1 MDVCNPGIN
10 AKNLARLVRQETGVE
25 LNLNRNQICDV
36 YKSIQDGKLPL
47 PPMVLT
53 KDGKYMLDRKSPLTS
68 SDFEVLFSSSSKSG
82 ELKRVARKV
91 GLSNYKDMT
100 KSELVDA
107 IENVLKSNNVRE
119 PIRLH
124 ITAPKQKRISV
135 DSNNNYQ
142 NNFNVNNRNGN
153 GVKNNNLKRIS
164 NESNNLGNRGNG
176 NRGNGNR
183 ENGNRGNGNR
193 ENGNRENG
201 NRGNGTPRPPN
212 RTARN
217 KYYMAAA
224 ARRVGGNGVQPP
236 STPSDPTMAGLI
248 NALRKSRNSSNTASL
263 TRALERAKSGSSS
276 ANTRALARQ
285 VENALKRG
293 NATTLNALRK
303 KLATPEVSE
312 KDKKVAELE
321 KYITNKGSKLNTQRR
336 VTFMNDA
343 QKSIKAYKNGTNI
356 YNTAKTRITAAYETM
371 YKAQLNDMGAQR
383 VLEELQKT
391 VNTIGNIK
399 IKSAAG
405 EKLNVFKQSG
415 GADTGARNAVIK
427 LKKLDEELGKKK
439 VNRVYLNVV
448 RDEALKN
455 INSYNINNG
464 LAKINT
470 QVQQEKNKR
479 GLEFN
484 ELIKNDTYKN
494 IPSNIKSGLRNQ
506 YVSGEKKINDIK
518 RDLNI
523 ALEETAGVFK
533 GLENKIQNLETK
545 LNNSKLTVRE
555 RNALKKERNNL
566 KQRLN
571 RNALNMNVMREQ
583 LGNMKTTI
591 NTKNRNAQ
599 ILKKQK
605 ENANGEIKKLK
616 NKLNTN
622 KSLSNGEKTALQEQL
637 NNAMK
642 NRTNLNNRLRKSE
655 AEKMQYMREMNA
667 LAENVR
673 KQKENANAEI
683 AELTKKL
690 KNGSIS
696 NAERKKLENE
706 LAEARGN
713 VLIKNEELQKLQ
725 KEKKSFNAEIAKAK
739 QNVEAAR
746 AAQSAANRNRNAQVA
761 NARSQANAATQQ
773 AQVAEAVA
781 VTAQKQLTQAQA
793 NLAKQQANVNRIQQE
808 LNEKTNVSEEQRAKL
823 EKQLLIE
830 RRQVANAQKLAQ
842 NAKSNANDAVAESRR
857 LVAEAGR
864 AANKASQRAQE
875 AEEQKLRA
883 QEAEKRALGNKAEAN
898 RLRVEA
904 NRLKSEANK
913 ARNAALA
920 EAEQS
925 AKAAAAAN
933 TEAKRIAQQLKK
945 ANLTKKEMNVLINE
959 KNALL
964 ETRRQEM
971 QNQINAI
978 KKQAKNK
985 NNRISVLESNV
996 NLAKQRLNVKNADL
1010 LKKIEQIKQTQSNVA
1025 RLQRDLNNE
1034 KATSAEKN
1042 KIKNQLEAETARLMR
1057 EKEMLEGSRVAL
1069 IQQRNQ
1075 FKKQLN
1081 MAEGGRIALMNR
1093 LRQLQSAK
1101 NISNKQRNVFREQL
1115 RKVQA
1120 QRRNLRGGMS
1130 ANQAQYAT
1138 TRSQLEATQKNLAAA
1153 RLNEQRAKQ
1162 RIIEASRLTRN
1173 RASNTQNFNA
1183 TAAFQQM
1190 SNTLATN
1197 KNAWK
1202 RGVRSRWQNVARPGA
1217 AYLKN
1222 EENLR
1227 VAKNTLRALINS
1239 KRPNGNYTIGGPFGQ
1254 KRRQL
1259 KSELERVLNMTQL
1272 REIRKKIAAA
1282 KNIKNTEVAQKRMN
1296 KTLSMVGSS
1305 TNNFKFGNSSQPI
1318 ATRGQ
1323 LLTKNNRNN
1332 TKKTINSLFRIGN
1345 KTKLQLKRRI
1355 NMGENPKDVLRNA
1368 MSKNRKAGGPAAAAR
1383 IRAQAYAS

>member
-1 MDVCNPGIN
+1 MDACNPGID

-25 LNLNRNQICDV
+25 LNLNRNQVCDV

-68 SDFEVLFSSSSKSG
+68 SDFEVLFSSSSKSN

-100 KSELVDA
+100 KAELVDA

-119 PIRLH
+119 PVRLH
-124 ITAPKQKRISV
+124 ITAPKKKRISV
-135 DSNNNYQ
+135 NSNNNNNNNYQ

-153 GVKNNNLKRIS
+153 GVKNNNNLKRIS
-164 NESNNLGNRGNG
+164 NESNNLGNRENRNRENR
-176 NRGNGNR
+176 NRGNENR
-183 ENGNRGNGNR
+183 ENRNRGNKNR

-201 NRGNGTPRPPN
+201 NRGNATPRPPN

-224 ARRVGGNGVQPP
+224 ARRVGGNRVQPP

-276 ANTRALARQ
+276 TNTKALARQ

-293 NATTLNALRK
+293 NTTTLNALRK
-303 KLATPEVSE
+303 KLAVQVVSE
-312 KDKKVAELE
+312 KDKKMAELE
-321 KYITNKGSKLNTQRR
+321 KYIVNKGSKLDTQRR
-336 VTFMNDA
+336 VAFMNDA
-343 QKSIKAYKNGTNI
+343 QKTIKGYKNGTNI
-356 YNTAKTRITAAYETM
+356 YNTAKTRITAAYETA
-371 YKAQLNDMGAQR
+371 YKAQLNDMGAQKA
-383 VLEELQKT
+383 LEELQKT
-391 VNTIGNIK
+391 LNTIGNIK
-399 IKSAAG
+399 IKSSAR
-405 EKLNVFKQSG
+405 EKLNAFKQSG
-415 GADTGARNAVIK
+415 GTDTSARNAVIK
-427 LKKLDEELGKKK
+427 LKKLDEELGKRN
-439 VNRVYLNVV
+439 VNRVYLNAV

-464 LAKINT
+464 LAKIDT
-470 QVQQEKNKR
+470 QVQQEKNER
-479 GLEFN
+479 GLKIN
-484 ELIKNDTYKN
+484 ELIKNDAYKN
-494 IPSNIKSGLRNQ
+494 IPSTIKTSLRNQ
-506 YVSGEKKINDIK
+506 YVSGEKKINDVK
-518 RDLNI
+518 RDLDN
-523 ALEETAGVFK
+523 ALETSAGVFK
-533 GLENKIQNLETK
+533 GLENKIQNLQTK
-545 LNNSKLTVRE
+545 LNNSKLTANE
-555 RNALKKERNNL
+555 RNALKAERNNL
-566 KQRLN
+566 KQKLN
-571 RNALNMNVMREQ
+571 QNALNMNKKAQ
-583 LGNMKTTI
+583 NI
-591 NTKNRNAQ
+591 Q

-673 KQKENANAEI
+673 KQKEKANAEI

-761 NARSQANAATQQ
+761 NARSQANEATQQ
-773 AQVAEAVA
+773 AQAAEAVA

-793 NLAKQQANVNRIQQE
+793 SLAEQRANVNKLTQE
-808 LNEKTNVSEEQRAKL
+808 LQSQRSLTETQRRKLEEQILMQR
-823 EKQLLIE
+823 KQ
-830 RRQVANAQKLAQ
+830 VSNAQ
-842 NAKSNANDAVAESRR
+842 NAVNEARKYAQSATETSRR
-857 LVAEAGR
+857 LVAEASA
-864 AANKASQRAQE
+864 AANNASQRAQE
-875 AEEQKLRA
+875 AEQQKLLA
-883 QEAEKRALGNKAEAN
+883 QQAEQRALGNKAEAN
-898 RLRVEA
+898 RLRLEA
-904 NRLKSEANK
+904 NRLKAESNK
-913 ARNAALA
+913 ARNAARD
-920 EAEQS
+920 EAQQS

-933 TEAKRIAQQLKK
+933 AEAKRIAQELEK
-945 ANLTKKEMNVLINE
+945 ANLTKKEMNVLIKE

-964 ETRRQEM
+964 ETRRKEM
-971 QNQINAI
+971 QNQINSI
-978 KKQAKNK
+978 QKQANNK
-985 NNRISVLESNV
+985 NNLISVLESNV
-996 NLAKQRLNVKNADL
+996 NLAKQRLAVKNADL
-1010 LKKIEQIKQTQSNVA
+1010 LKKIEQIKQTQSNVT
-1025 RLQRDLNNE
+1025 RLQSDLNSE

-1042 KIKNQLEAETARLMR
+1042 KIKNQLEAETAKLMR
-1057 EKEMLEGSRVAL
+1057 EKEMLEGSRIAL
-1069 IQQRNQ
+1069 TQQRNQ

-1081 MAEGGRIALMNR
+1081 MAEGGRIALMNK

-1101 NISNKQRNVFREQL
+1101 NISNKQRDVFREQL

-1120 QRRNLRGGMS
+1120 QRRNLRG
-1130 ANQAQYAT
+1130 AVTTNQAQYAT
-1138 TRSQLEATQKNLAAA
+1138 TRSQLDATQKNLAAA

-1162 RIIEASRLTRN
+1162 RIIEASRLAKN
-1173 RASNTQNFNA
+1173 RASNIQNFNA
-1183 TAAFQQM
+1183 TTAFQQM
-1190 SNTLATN
+1190 GNKLTTN
-1197 KNAWK
+1197 KNMWK
-1202 RGVRSRWQNVARPGA
+1202 RGVRSRWQNVAKPGA

-1222 EENLR
+1222 QENLR
-1227 VAKNTLRALINS
+1227 VAKNTLRTLINS

-1259 KSELERVLNMTQL
+1259 KSELDRVSNMTQL
-1272 REIRKKIAAA
+1272 REIRKKITTA

-1296 KTLSMVGSS
+1296 KTLSMAGSS
-1305 TNNFKFGNSSQPI
+1305 TNNFKFGNRTQPI
-1318 ATRGQ
+1318 MTRGQ
-1323 LLTKNNRNN
+1323 LLTQNNRNN
-1332 TKKTINSLFRIGN
+1332 TKKSINALFRIGN

-1355 NMGENPKDVLRNA
+1355 NMGENPRDVLRNA
-1368 MSKNRKAGGPAAAAR
+1368 MSKNRKAGGPAAEAR
-1383 IRAQAYAS
+1383 IRAQAYSG

>member
-164 NESNNLGNRGNG
+164 NESNNLGNR
-176 NRGNGNR
+176 
-183 ENGNRGNGNR
+183 ENVNRGNGNR

-224 ARRVGGNGVQPP
+224 ARRVGGNGVQPS

-276 ANTRALARQ
+276 TNTRALARQ

-371 YKAQLNDMGAQR
+371 YKSQLNDMGAQR

-439 VNRVYLNVV
+439 VNRVYLNAV

-545 LNNSKLTVRE
+545 LNNSKLTVSE

-571 RNALNMNVMREQ
+571 RNALNMNEMREQ

-591 NTKNRNAQ
+591 NTKNRNVQ

-725 KEKKSFNAEIAKAK
+725 KEKESFNAEIAKAK

-761 NARSQANAATQQ
+761 NARSQAN
-773 AQVAEAVA
+773 
-781 VTAQKQLTQAQA
+781 
-793 NLAKQQANVNRIQQE
+793 
-808 LNEKTNVSEEQRAKL
+808 
-823 EKQLLIE
+823 
-830 RRQVANAQKLAQ
+830 
-842 NAKSNANDAVAESRR
+842 
-857 LVAEAGR
+857 
-864 AANKASQRAQE
+864 
-875 AEEQKLRA
+875 
-883 QEAEKRALGNKAEAN
+883 
-898 RLRVEA
+898 
-904 NRLKSEANK
+904 RLKSEANK
-913 ARNAALA
+913 ARNAARA
-920 EAEQS
+920 EARRS
-925 AKAAAAAN
+925 AEAAAAAN
-933 TEAKRIAQQLKK
+933 AEAKRIAQQLEK
-945 ANLTKKEMNVLINE
+945 ANLTKNEMNALIKE

-964 ETRRQEM
+964 ETRQKEM

-978 KKQAKNK
+978 EKQAKNK
-985 NNRISVLESNV
+985 NNLISVLESNI
-996 NLAKQRLNVKNADL
+996 NAKNADL
-1010 LKKIEQIKQTQSNVA
+1010 LKKIEQIKQTQSNVV
-1025 RLQRDLNNE
+1025 RLQRDLNSE

-1042 KIKNQLEAETARLMR
+1042 KIKNQLQAETARLMR

-1069 IQQRNQ
+1069 TQQRNQ

-1081 MAEGGRIALMNR
+1081 MAEGGRIALMNK
-1093 LRQLQSAK
+1093 LRQLQNTK

-1130 ANQAQYAT
+1130 ANRAQYAT
-1138 TRSQLEATQKNLAAA
+1138 TQSQLDATQKNLTAA

-1183 TAAFQQM
+1183 TKAFQNM
-1190 SNTLATN
+1190 GNKLTTN

-1202 RGVRSRWQNVARPGA
+1202 RGVRGRWQNVARPGA

-1227 VAKNTLRALINS
+1227 VAKNTLRTLINS

-1305 TNNFKFGNSSQPI
+1305 TNNFKFDNSSQPI

-1355 NMGENPKDVLRNA
+1355 NMGEKPKDVLRNA
-1368 MSKNRKAGGPAAAAR
+1368 MSKNLKAGGPAAAAR

>member
-439 VNRVYLNVV
+439 VNRVYLNAV

-494 IPSNIKSGLRNQ
+494 IPSNIKTGLRNQ
-506 YVSGEKKINDIK
+506 YVSGERKINDIK

-545 LNNSKLTVRE
+545 LNNSKLTVSE

-571 RNALNMNVMREQ
+571 RNALNMNEMREK
-583 LGNMKTTI
+583 LGNLTTNI
-591 NTKNRNAQ
+591 NTKARNIQKLKNELAKSTSPNVRNKLQANLNQALKNQFQTQKEYQALQTEKNRN
-599 ILKKQK
+599 
-605 ENANGEIKKLK
+605 IKKLK
-616 NKLNTN
+616 NEKINANKEIINLKKKLNN
-622 KSLSNGEKTALQEQL
+622 ISLNTSQKNAIQKEL
-637 NNAMK
+637 NRVTK
-642 NRTNLNNRLRKSE
+642 NRNNLNMKLINAEERERLLGLKLENTKLKANEKVAE
-655 AEKMQYMREMNA
+655 ARAQ
-667 LAENVR
+667 AEAA
-673 KQKENANAEI
+673 ANAASKAESNVLKLQN
-683 AELTKKL
+683 ATKYAEQVLAKQRANVNELTK
-690 KNGSIS
+690 
-696 NAERKKLENE
+696 
-706 LAEARGN
+706 
-713 VLIKNEELQKLQ
+713 ELQSQRSLTENQ
-725 KEKKSFNAEIAKAK
+725 
-739 QNVEAAR
+739 R
-746 AAQSAANRNRNAQVA
+746 RN
-761 NARSQANAATQQ
+761 
-773 AQVAEAVA
+773 
-781 VTAQKQLTQAQA
+781 
-793 NLAKQQANVNRIQQE
+793 
-808 LNEKTNVSEEQRAKL
+808 L
-823 EKQLLIE
+823 EKQILVE
-830 RRQVANAQKLAQ
+830 RKQVSNAQ
-842 NAKSNANDAVAESRR
+842 NAVIEARRKAENATETSRR
-857 LVAEAGR
+857 LVAEAGA
-864 AANKASQRAQE
+864 AANNASRRAQE
-875 AEEQKLRA
+875 AEQQKLLA

-913 ARNAALA
+913 ARNAAQA
-920 EAEQS
+920 EAQQS
-925 AKAAAAAN
+925 AEAAAAAN
-933 TEAKRIAQQLKK
+933 AKAKRIAEQLKN
-945 ANLTKKEMNVLINE
+945 ANLTKKEMNALIKE

-978 KKQAKNK
+978 EKQAKNK

-1025 RLQRDLNNE
+1025 RLQRDLNSE

-1305 TNNFKFGNSSQPI
+1305 TNNFKFGNRSQPI
-1318 ATRGQ
+1318 VTRGQ

-1355 NMGENPKDVLRNA
+1355 NMGENPKDVLINA

>member
-164 NESNNLGNRGNG
+164 NESNNLGNR
-176 NRGNGNR
+176 
-183 ENGNRGNGNR
+183 ENVNRGNGNR

-224 ARRVGGNGVQPP
+224 ARRVGGNGVQPS

-276 ANTRALARQ
+276 TNTRALARQ

-293 NATTLNALRK
+293 NVTTLNALRK
-303 KLATPEVSE
+303 KLATPDVSE

-371 YKAQLNDMGAQR
+371 YKSQLNDMGAQR

-439 VNRVYLNVV
+439 VNRVYLNAV

-545 LNNSKLTVRE
+545 LNNSKLTVSE

-571 RNALNMNVMREQ
+571 RNALNMNEMREK
-583 LGNMKTTI
+583 LGNLTTNI
-591 NTKNRNAQ
+591 NTKARNIQKLKNELAKSTSPNVRNKLQANLNQALKNQFQTQKEYQALQTEKNRN
-599 ILKKQK
+599 
-605 ENANGEIKKLK
+605 IKKLK
-616 NKLNTN
+616 NEKLNAN
-622 KSLSNGEKTALQEQL
+622 KEINNLKKKLNSASLNTSQKNAIQNELNQLTKNRNNLNTKLVNAEERVTEAQAQAKAAAEAASKAESNVLALQNATKNAEQ
-637 NNAMK
+637 K
-642 NRTNLNNRLRKSE
+642 
-655 AEKMQYMREMNA
+655 
-667 LAENVR
+667 LAEQRANVN
-673 KQKENANAEI
+673 K
-683 AELTKKL
+683 LT
-690 KNGSIS
+690 
-696 NAERKKLENE
+696 
-706 LAEARGN
+706 
-713 VLIKNEELQKLQ
+713 EELQSQRSLTETQ
-725 KEKKSFNAEIAKAK
+725 R
-739 QNVEAAR
+739 QN
-746 AAQSAANRNRNAQVA
+746 
-761 NARSQANAATQQ
+761 
-773 AQVAEAVA
+773 
-781 VTAQKQLTQAQA
+781 
-793 NLAKQQANVNRIQQE
+793 
-808 LNEKTNVSEEQRAKL
+808 L
-823 EKQLLIE
+823 EKQILVE
-830 RRQVANAQKLAQ
+830 QQQVSQAQ
-842 NAKSNANDAVAESRR
+842 NVVIEARKNAEAATEMSRR
-857 LVAEAGR
+857 LVAEAGA

-875 AEEQKLRA
+875 AEQRKLIA

-913 ARNAALA
+913 ARNAARA
-920 EAEQS
+920 EAQQS
-925 AKAAAAAN
+925 AEAAAAAN
-933 TEAKRIAQQLKK
+933 AKAKLIAEQLKN
-945 ANLTKKEMNVLINE
+945 ANLNKAQMNALIKE

-978 KKQAKNK
+978 EKQAKNK
-985 NNRISVLESNV
+985 NNRISVLESNI
-996 NLAKQRLNVKNADL
+996 NAKNADL
-1010 LKKIEQIKQTQSNVA
+1010 LKKIEQIKQTQSNVV
-1025 RLQRDLNNE
+1025 RLQRDLNSE

-1042 KIKNQLEAETARLMR
+1042 KIKNQLQAETVRLMR

-1069 IQQRNQ
+1069 TQQRNQ

-1081 MAEGGRIALMNR
+1081 MAEGGRIALMNK
-1093 LRQLQSAK
+1093 LRQLQNTK

-1130 ANQAQYAT
+1130 ANRAQYAT
-1138 TRSQLEATQKNLAAA
+1138 TQSQLDATQKNLTAA

-1183 TAAFQQM
+1183 TKAFQNM
-1190 SNTLATN
+1190 GNKLTTN

-1202 RGVRSRWQNVARPGA
+1202 RGVRGRWQNVARPGA

-1318 ATRGQ
+1318 ATRSQ
-1323 LLTKNNRNN
+1323 LLTKNNKNN